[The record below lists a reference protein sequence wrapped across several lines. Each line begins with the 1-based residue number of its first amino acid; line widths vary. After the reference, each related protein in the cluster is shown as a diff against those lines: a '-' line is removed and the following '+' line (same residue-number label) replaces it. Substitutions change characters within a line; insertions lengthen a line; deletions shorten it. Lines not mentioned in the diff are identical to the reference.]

1 MSPDNAHR
9 PAWSLPALRKGSSRI
24 RPGSD
29 SQKLGPVPL
38 VPTLLALNPGKSLCF
53 EALSKSEF
61 RRSIVKTMD
70 RQTALV
76 TVTETHSPGHSVLI
90 RVWGAGCVEEA
101 PQVLTGASGERTL
114 RLHTDGCKPLF
125 VNY

>member
-1 MSPDNAHR
+1 MATRWHSDCSVPVSVRRDDQK
-9 PAWSLPALRKGSSRI
+9 KGSSRI

-76 TVTETHSPGHSVLI
+76 TFTPYNVSAVDLS
-90 RVWGAGCVEEA
+90 C
-101 PQVLTGASGERTL
+101 
-114 RLHTDGCKPLF
+114 
-125 VNY
+125 